1 MSQDELSV
9 MLTLAHGAAQL
20 IREIYET
27 DFKVDYKGPKDPV
40 TEADRKAN
48 RLICDG
54 LRSAFPS
61 AAIVAEESKPESYA
75 HFREA
80 EQVFFVDPL
89 DGTKEFVKKNGEFV
103 VMLGMIEGDLARASV
118 ILAPATGYA
127 WVGEVGVGAWEVAP
141 DGTRSSIEV
150 SAQTNR
156 ELARVV
162 ASRSHRTEE
171 SERALQILGVE
182 RIDALGSAGLKGAE
196 VASGRAE
203 AYVSPG
209 TAGKRWDACAVDALV
224 RAAGGMVTDAYGG
237 NIDYRGETLTNDLGI
252 VATNGRLHETLL
264 ERLAIAKAARERG
277 G

>member
-1 MSQDELSV
+1 MSQDNLSV
-9 MLTLAHGAAQL
+9 MLTLARGAAEL
-20 IREIYET
+20 IRGIYET

-54 LRSAFPS
+54 LREAFPD
-61 AAIVAEESKPESYA
+61 AAIVAEESKPESYTQ
-75 HFREA
+75 FREA
-80 EQVFFVDPL
+80 ERVFFVDPL
-89 DGTKEFVKKNGEFV
+89 DGTKEFIKKNGEFV
-103 VMLGMIEGDLARASV
+103 VMLGMIEGDLARHGV

-127 WVGEVGVGAWEVAP
+127 WLGEVGVGAWEVSP
-141 DGTRSSIEV
+141 DDVRSPILV
-150 SAQTNR
+150 SPQTDR
-156 ELARVV
+156 ERARVV
-162 ASRSHRTEE
+162 ASRSHRTQE
-171 SERALQILGVE
+171 SERALAILGVD

-224 RAAGGMVTDAYGG
+224 RAAGGMVSDAYGV
-237 NIDYRGETLTNDLGI
+237 NIDYRGESLTNDRGI
-252 VATNGRLHETLL
+252 VATNGHLHATLI
-264 ERLAIAKAARERG
+264 ERLAVAKAARERG

>member
-1 MSQDELSV
+1 MSQDILSV
-9 MLTLAHGAAQL
+9 MLTLARGAEQV
-20 IREIYET
+20 IRTIYRT

-54 LRSAFPS
+54 LRDAFPD

-75 HFREA
+75 QFREA
-80 EQVFFVDPL
+80 ERVFFVDPL
-89 DGTKEFVKKNGEFV
+89 DGTKEFIKKNDEFV
-103 VMLGMIEGDLARASV
+103 VMLGMIHGDRAHASV

-127 WVGEVGVGAWEVAP
+127 WLGEVGVGAWEVTP
-141 DGTRSSIEV
+141 DDTRTRISVSS
-150 SAQTNR
+150 QTDR
-156 ELARVV
+156 GRARVV

-171 SERALQILGVE
+171 SERALEILGVD

-224 RAAGGMVTDAYGG
+224 RAAGGLVSDAYGDD
-237 NIDYRGETLTNDLGI
+237 IDYRGENLTNDRGI
-252 VATNGRLHETLL
+252 VATNGYLHAPLL
-264 ERLAIAKAARERG
+264 ERLAIAKAAREAKG
-277 G
+277 